1 MQKRIVANAL
11 LLPEVKKI
19 LSEGLTVTLPVTGNS
34 MLPFIIGGRESVVLQ
49 KPSAPLQKG
58 EIVLAQIAPDSYVI
72 HRIVDCRGGQI
83 ILMGDGNLSATEAC
97 CPENVLGVVVKIMK
111 AGKSMDCRTPLQRR
125 KAALWYVLLPVRR
138 YLVAIYRRLILK

>member
-97 CPENVLGVVVKIMK
+97 
-111 AGKSMDCRTPLQRR
+111 
-125 KAALWYVLLPVRR
+125 
-138 YLVAIYRRLILK
+138 

>member
-49 KPSAPLQKG
+49 KPSAPLQK
-58 EIVLAQIAPDSYVI
+58 
-72 HRIVDCRGGQI
+72 
-83 ILMGDGNLSATEAC
+83 
-97 CPENVLGVVVKIMK
+97 
-111 AGKSMDCRTPLQRR
+111 
-125 KAALWYVLLPVRR
+125 
-138 YLVAIYRRLILK
+138 